1 MASSSSEDVV
11 LANRELLAA
20 SAAARNAAIGAALA
34 ADRRVVFAVM
44 AGRAVGPDAARHDA
58 ARVAVHVDPEAD
70 IEAARVELAGRLA
83 GQPGSRGLDV
93 AVLNTMEW
101 EEAGRLLQGSELL
114 LDRDRAARAEF
125 EMRASGAYLDF
136 RESEQMFL
144 RERAGRPYGEVAARK
159 LAALDAQVRR
169 LREFEGISVE
179 EYVSD
184 WKTACVVERLLEVAI
199 GACID
204 LTRHTLSDRGLS
216 LPGTYR
222 GIVFAARDAGL
233 LEAGLASSL
242 ADLCGFRNVLAHQGD
257 RIDAA
262 VAVEV
267 LQHGVRDLRRFRDAA
282 SGWQSGT
289 ALPSSGCETPC

>member
-1 MASSSSEDVV
+1 MASSSSEEVV

-20 SAAARNAAIGAALA
+20 SAAARNAAIGVALA

-44 AGRAVGPDAARHDA
+44 AGRAGSPDAARHGA
-58 ARVAVHVDPEAD
+58 ARVAVYVDPEAD

-83 GQPGSRGLDV
+83 GQPGTRGLDV

-101 EEAGRLLQGSELL
+101 EEAGRLLQGCEVL

-125 EMRASGAYLDF
+125 EIRASGAYLDF
-136 RESEQMFL
+136 RESERMFL
-144 RERAGRPYGEVAARK
+144 RERAERPYGEVVARK
-159 LAALDAQVRR
+159 LAALDARIRR
-169 LREFEGISVE
+169 LGESEGVSLE
-179 EYVSD
+179 EYVAD
-184 WKTACVVERLLEVAI
+184 WRTAWIVERALEVAI

-204 LTRHTLSDRGLS
+204 LTRHTLSQRGLD
-216 LPGTYR
+216 LPATYR

-233 LEAGLASSL
+233 LEAGLAAAM

-262 VAVEV
+262 VVVEV

-282 SGWQSGT
+282 SGW
-289 ALPSSGCETPC
+289 

>member
-1 MASSSSEDVV
+1 MASSSSSEEVM

-34 ADRRVVFAVM
+34 ADRRVVFAAM
-44 AGRAVGPDAARHDA
+44 AGRAASPDAAQPGT
-58 ARVAVHVDPEAD
+58 ARVAVYVDPEAD
-70 IEAARVELAGRLA
+70 FEAVRVELAGRLA
-83 GQPGSRGLDV
+83 GQPATRGLDV

-101 EEAGRLLQGSELL
+101 EEAGRLLEGCELL

-125 EMRASGAYLDF
+125 ESRASAACIDF

-144 RERAGRPYGEVAARK
+144 RERVDRPYGEVVAGK
-159 LAALDAQVRR
+159 LAALDARIRR
-169 LREFEGISVE
+169 LGEFEGVSLE

-184 WKTACVVERLLEVAI
+184 WKTAWIVERALEVAI

-204 LTRHTLSDRGLS
+204 VTRHTLGQRGLD
-216 LPGTYR
+216 LPATYR
-222 GIVFAARDAGL
+222 GIMFAARDAGL
-233 LEAGLASSL
+233 LEAALAAAM

-262 VAVEV
+262 VVVEV
-267 LQHGVRDLRRFRDAA
+267 LQHGVRDLRRFREAA
-282 SGWQSGT
+282 SGW
-289 ALPSSGCETPC
+289 